1 MTISIISKT
10 NEYIYIAIVYRW
22 MDKKLFIEKMRKSM
36 EIFNRTRM
44 TTSIKVKH

>member
-1 MTISIISKT
+1 MTLSIISKT

-36 EIFNRTRM
+36 EIFN
-44 TTSIKVKH
+44 IKIHIINKNT